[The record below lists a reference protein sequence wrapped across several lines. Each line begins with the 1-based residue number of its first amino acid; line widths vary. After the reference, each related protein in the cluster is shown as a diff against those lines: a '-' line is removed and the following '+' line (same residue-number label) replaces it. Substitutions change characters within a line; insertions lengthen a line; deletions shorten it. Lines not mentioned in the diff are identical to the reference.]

1 VLVRIREDSS
11 MHARRRIA
19 LTLATAALLVPATV
33 GCSAIDKAFDCVET
47 ADAIATSVDKLQQAV
62 STAADDP
69 TQARE
74 ALDDIDRELKSLG
87 DKTDNADLSKAVDDL
102 GAGVDNVRK
111 SIEGG
116 DATPDITPVTDAAG
130 EIGKVCTPG

>member
-1 VLVRIREDSS
+1 
-11 MHARRRIA
+11 MPARRRIA
-19 LTLATAALLVPATV
+19 LTLATAALLVPVTV
-33 GCSAIDKAFDCVET
+33 GCSAIDKALDCVET

-62 STAADDP
+62 STATDDP

-102 GAGVDNVRK
+102 NAGVDNVRK
-111 SIEGG
+111 SIENG
-116 DATPDITPVTDAAG
+116 DSTPDIKPVTDAAG